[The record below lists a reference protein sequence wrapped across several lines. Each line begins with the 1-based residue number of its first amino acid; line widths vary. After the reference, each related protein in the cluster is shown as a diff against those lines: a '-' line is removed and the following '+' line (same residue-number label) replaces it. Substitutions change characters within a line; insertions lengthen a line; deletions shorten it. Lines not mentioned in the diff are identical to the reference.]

1 MSDCLFSLLMHD
13 KGIIMESQDLHGLIR
28 NSETCLFRPPMV
40 QNNIGWIPWP
50 CTGPSHQSSDSTYPY
65 CPLCS
70 SSIFVYNVYVGHSIR
85 SVHSAAHGYWSQRLQ
100 VFPVESKHVYVLHPV
115 WITSVRITY
124 KGSSFTWVSKMV
136 VAGVELWRS
145 QYMGKLSV
153 PRKHGSSSQVVTLQ
167 GWSHGHVTLTV
178 LSQVIA
184 YHTFQVST
192 Y

>member
-1 MSDCLFSLLMHD
+1 MFILLPMATDHRDFKCFQWKVNMSTCYIRF
-13 KGIIMESQDLHGLIR
+13 GLR
-28 NSETCLFRPPMV
+28 V
-40 QNNIGWIPWP
+40 
-50 CTGPSHQSSDSTYPY
+50 
-65 CPLCS
+65 
-70 SSIFVYNVYVGHSIR
+70 
-85 SVHSAAHGYWSQRLQ
+85 
-100 VFPVESKHVYVLHPV
+100 HPV
-115 WITSVRITY
+115 WITY